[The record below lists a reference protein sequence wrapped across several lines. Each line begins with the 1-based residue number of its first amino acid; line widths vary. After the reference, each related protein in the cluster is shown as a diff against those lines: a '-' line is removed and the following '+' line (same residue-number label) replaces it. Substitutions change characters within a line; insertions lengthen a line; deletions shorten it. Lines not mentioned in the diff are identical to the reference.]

1 MAITLRDVSF
11 SYDGNKKILD
21 GFSIEFPE
29 KGAVCLM
36 GPSGCGKTTLLRL
49 IAGLE
54 QPQSGAITGI
64 EGLNAAYVFQENRL
78 LPWLSALENVAIV
91 SGGFGRQPEAAVWLE
106 KMGIGGNQLKR
117 PKELSGG
124 MKQRVAI
131 ARALAAKADFIILDE
146 PFAGLDI
153 SLWQQISDMILTE
166 YSDKLIILVTHIPEQ
181 AVALKADVI
190 KLDGLPLSFV

>member
-1 MAITLRDVSF
+1 MRPMSF
-11 SYDGNKKILD
+11 RKT
-21 GFSIEFPE
+21 GF
-29 KGAVCLM
+29 CH
-36 GPSGCGKTTLLRL
+36 GCPLLRMSRL
-49 IAGLE
+49 SQADLAGSPKPL
-54 QPQSGAITGI
+54 SG
-64 EGLNAAYVFQENRL
+64 
-78 LPWLSALENVAIV
+78 
-91 SGGFGRQPEAAVWLE
+91 
-106 KMGIGGNQLKR
+106 LKR
-117 PKELSGG
+117 WGLAATSSNARKSFSGG

>member
-54 QPQSGAITGI
+54 HPQSGTVTGL
-64 EGLNAAYVFQENRL
+64 EGLRAAYVFQENRL
-78 LPWLSALENVAIV
+78 LPWMTAFDNVAIA
-91 SGGFGRQPEAAVWLE
+91 SGGFGRQPDAAVWLE
-106 KMGIGGNQLKR
+106 KMGLGGNQLKR

-131 ARALAAKADFIILDE
+131 ARALTAKANFIILDE

-190 KLDGLPLSFV
+190 KLDGPPLRFA